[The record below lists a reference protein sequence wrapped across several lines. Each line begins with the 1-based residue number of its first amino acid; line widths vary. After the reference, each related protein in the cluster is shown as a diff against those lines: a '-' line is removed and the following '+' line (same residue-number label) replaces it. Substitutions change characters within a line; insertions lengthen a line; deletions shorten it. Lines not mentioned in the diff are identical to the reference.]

1 MALHLGT
8 GLIETRGPIELP
20 QLEGLVDKVLTEL
33 GFERTYEGREA
44 PPDETP
50 DDSTVGFRLLANGH
64 GVLGVEISEVRVVR
78 DLARMISGQA
88 EIPLLVFTTQ
98 GSLFGRRTVEVT
110 CRKFEVRGESIE
122 ELPVM
127 STHTAEVTDV
137 EHNELRQAPN
147 ALQQRIDGA
156 NQALLKA
163 EGTAGLEPKRVLR
176 YRRVPKKIAW
186 SSPRLERLMQQLER
200 CESFEFSEDRGQP
213 VVRVELAGAKSMSY
227 LKAGELDELERALEG
242 RPEISRRRVD

>member
-20 QLEGLVDKVLTEL
+20 QLEGLVDKVLGEL
-33 GFERTYEGREA
+33 GFERTYQGKE
-44 PPDETP
+44 PPATVEP
-50 DDSTVGFRLLANGH
+50 DDSSTQFRLLLNPD
-64 GVLGVEISEVRVVR
+64 GVAAVEVSEVKVVR
-78 DLARMISGQA
+78 DLARMVSIQA

-98 GSLFGRRTVEVT
+98 GSLFGRRSVEVT
-110 CRKFEVRGESIE
+110 CRKFEVQGESIE

-147 ALQQRIDGA
+147 ALQQRINGA

-163 EGTAGLEPKRVLR
+163 EGSSGLESKRVLR
-176 YRRVPKKIAW
+176 YRRVPKKIQW

-200 CESFEFSEDRGQP
+200 CESFEFAKEKEQP
-213 VVRVELAGAKSMSY
+213 VVRVELAGAKSLSY
-227 LKAGELDELERALEG
+227 LKAGELDEIERALDG
-242 RPEISRRRVD
+242 RPEIARRRVD